1 MNFISAAFHE
11 ALLHPISE
19 RAQVIAFPSAK
30 IWALSCRLGSKWL
43 LESSVC
49 CSLISYRKKCML
61 KINASE
67 VVFFSISGAFALIT
81 IKKSFA
87 ESSSRSIP
95 VACLSLCLCRWDF
108 VLSLTLFLQEEWLC
122 PIFCFPCCFNWHD
135 SSALMGSS
143 PFLASVSVHKSKWL
157 LVKSMDNV
165 GVTPVFMLSSV
176 IMLWWSVW
184 RFQCENHIV
193 KKKFVAVMEH

>member
-1 MNFISAAFHE
+1 MHLKCLFLVYWE
-11 ALLHPISE
+11 LLLWS
-19 RAQVIAFPSAK
+19 
-30 IWALSCRLGSKWL
+30 L
-43 LESSVC
+43 L
-49 CSLISYRKKCML
+49 KQ
-61 KINASE
+61 
-67 VVFFSISGAFALIT
+67 
-81 IKKSFA
+81 SFA

-108 VLSLTLFLQEEWLC
+108 ELSLTLFLQEEWLC

-165 GVTPVFMLSSV
+165 GVTPVFVLSSI
-176 IMLWWSVW
+176 IMLWWSVC
-184 RFQCENHIV
+184 RFLCKNHTV
-193 KKKFVAVMEH
+193 KKKNRCCDGALTIWTHLWKMQEKKQRYRSLAFDLLVANWLVHLHKTSLLQPVSVVAAEKWAGFGDHW